1 VNEATARAV
10 MERLGAFL
18 DLFEPCLSRR
28 VQRRSASRYV
38 EGLLNDSERKSMQAM
53 HGRLADPGSYQ
64 GLQHFITHARWA
76 SPPFWKRLREV
87 VPVRA
92 GLLLLDET
100 SFPKQGDTRSASP
113 GSTAARWAK
122 WPIAKWRCRAR
133 CGRTG

>member
-1 VNEATARAV
+1 

-18 DLFEPCLSRR
+18 DQFESCLSRR
-28 VQRRSASRYV
+28 GQRRSASRHV
-38 EGLLNDSERKSMQAM
+38 EGLLNDTERKSMQAM

-76 SPPFWKRLREV
+76 SPPFWKRLRAV

-100 SFPKQGDTRSASP
+100 SFPKQVLQQNLWVTSGSGRSASVWYKAI
-113 GSTAARWAK
+113 STQR
-122 WPIAKWRCRAR
+122 
-133 CGRTG
+133 